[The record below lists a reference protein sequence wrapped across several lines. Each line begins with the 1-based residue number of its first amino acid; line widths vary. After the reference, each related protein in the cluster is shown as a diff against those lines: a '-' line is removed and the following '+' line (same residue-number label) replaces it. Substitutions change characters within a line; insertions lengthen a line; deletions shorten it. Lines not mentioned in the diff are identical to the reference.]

1 MNEENEIDWTQ
12 NCLTA
17 GIHNGREGA
26 IWSMP
31 LGYAVS
37 IFEADTLRELVI
49 ERIYSDAMQ
58 YVKNYS
64 SIQEETGASMRFV
77 PEWADEVKHYA
88 ELMYQDT
95 LDKKIEELKK
105 YYKEHRFQ
113 RDLIQ
118 AVERVKEDKLNVFY
132 EPLHTHDTINLLC
145 RIIGVSAS
153 RQAS

>member
-1 MNEENEIDWTQ
+1 MNEENQIDWTQ

-17 GIHNGREGA
+17 GIHNGRDGA

-37 IFEADTLRELVI
+37 IFEAETLRELVI
-49 ERIYSDAMQ
+49 ERIYSDARQ
-58 YVKNYS
+58 VIEHNDKFD
-64 SIQEETGASMRFV
+64 QK
-77 PEWADEVKHYA
+77 WADAVKHYA
-88 ELMYQDT
+88 ELMYQDA
-95 LDKKIEELKK
+95 LDKKIEELEK
-105 YYKEHRFQ
+105 YYKQHRFQ
-113 RDLIQ
+113 QDLIR
-118 AVERVKEDKLNVFY
+118 AVEHVKEGKLNVFY